1 MIDYLPL
8 IFQQLIASSTHL
20 IAKNAVTNVDPFV
33 AVLWRA
39 VFSCFMFAL
48 WLLWK
53 RRSFIRIERNDIWR
67 IVVLGFINIPLN
79 QLAFFKGL
87 SYTTPANTALLYA
100 LTPTFVFMLAAFT
113 KHEKPTA
120 RRFFGIAIAFVGVL
134 LVLFEKG
141 LSFDAEHITGNL
153 LVLSAS
159 FSWAVFTTYG
169 RPLVLKYGALNMTAM
184 AMFAGLVTYLPF
196 YVFIPVSTQFTDISL
211 MSWGSIAYL
220 GWITS
225 GLGYTLWY
233 MALSKIPASK
243 VAVFNNIQPVLTT
256 ILTMIIFGIMPT
268 TVFLIGGAIILAGVL
283 LTQRS

>member
-20 IAKNAVTNVDPFV
+20 IAKNAVTSIDPFV

-39 VFSCFMFAL
+39 IFSCCMFAV

-53 RRSFIRIERNDIWR
+53 RSSFVKIERQDIWR
-67 IVVLGFINIPLN
+67 ILVLGFINIPLN

-100 LTPTFVFMLAAFT
+100 LTPTFVFILAAFT

-120 RRFFGIAIAFVGVL
+120 ARFLGIAVAFIGVL

-141 LSFDAEHITGNL
+141 LSFDADHVTGNI

-159 FSWAVFTTYG
+159 FSWAIFTTYG
-169 RPLVLKYGALNMTAM
+169 RPLVLKYGALYMTAL
-184 AMFAGLVTYLPF
+184 AMFAGLLTYLPVYF
-196 YVFIPVSTQFTDISL
+196 FVPVSTKVSDISTG
-211 MSWGSIAYL
+211 SWISIAYL

-268 TVFLIGGAIILAGVL
+268 PAFIIGGIIILAGVL